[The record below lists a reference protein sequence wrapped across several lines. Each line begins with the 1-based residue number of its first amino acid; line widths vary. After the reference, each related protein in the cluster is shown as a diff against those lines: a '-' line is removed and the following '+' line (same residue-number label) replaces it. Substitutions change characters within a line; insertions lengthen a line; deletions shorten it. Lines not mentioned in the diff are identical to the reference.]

1 MENPISIKEQFLALG
16 AAQSGLLK
24 AFSQRHK
31 PDIAIAQAAASQ
43 RLEDAKAKLARLERE
58 RALILKRYD
67 NDISALKSQMDDLS
81 TLALRTN
88 EMKNMAEQ
96 TVKPAATN
104 KNIPEVHI
112 VNDKKNIGK
121 KGK

>member
-1 MENPISIKEQFLALG
+1 
-16 AAQSGLLK
+16 
-24 AFSQRHK
+24 
-31 PDIAIAQAAASQ
+31 
-43 RLEDAKAKLARLERE
+43 
-58 RALILKRYD
+58 LKRYD